1 MKTSKPRI
9 PAVLCFAGLDPTGGA
24 GLQADIE
31 AIVSMGGHPLPVATS
46 LTAQDTRNV
55 KAVMP
60 IDPCH
65 VVAQARAVLADVPVA
80 AVKVGLLGSAGVA
93 EALQDVLAECA
104 GVPVVLDPVDRA
116 GGGASLAD
124 DALMDTIVSHL
135 VPRTTVLTPNTREAR
150 RLAPGAG
157 TIAAAAERL
166 VSLGCQYVL
175 VTGADEATPLAL
187 ESDDTP
193 HGATTVLV
201 TGADEAAPR
210 VVNRLYGDGGLVES
224 FEWPRVEGVFHGSG
238 CTLAAAIAAGLAR
251 GASPRAAVAE
261 AQQFTHDAVSNG
273 YRIGAGQRVPD
284 RMRRARGHGLGSR

>member
-1 MKTSKPRI
+1 MNTPKPRI

-31 AIVSMGGHPLPVATS
+31 AIVSMGGHPLPVATA
-46 LTAQDTRNV
+46 LTAQDTRDV

-60 IDPCH
+60 VDPRH

-93 EALQDVLAECA
+93 EALQGILAGCD

-116 GGGASLAD
+116 GGGAVLAD
-124 DALMDTIVSHL
+124 DALMDAIVARL

-157 TIAAAAERL
+157 TVAAAAGRL
-166 VSLGCQYVL
+166 VSLGCKHVL
-175 VTGADEATPLAL
+175 VTGADEATPC
-187 ESDDTP
+187 
-193 HGATTVLV
+193 
-201 TGADEAAPR
+201 
-210 VVNRLYGDGGLVES
+210 VVNHLYGVGGLVES

-238 CTLAAAIAAGLAR
+238 CTLAAAVAAGLAR
-251 GASPRAAVAE
+251 GASPREAVAE
-261 AQQFTHDAVSNG
+261 AQQFTHDAISNG

-284 RMRRARGHGLGSR
+284 RLHGARGWGLASPIRSRCR